1 MAISTDAESEHDK
14 IKSLLMIKQ
23 TLRKLEMGEDSSIK
37 VMGSGM
43 KQLSL
48 GKKPPA
54 APLCLLA
61 PFCDLQGMGGG
72 VGDTRILEKK

>member
-1 MAISTDAESEHDK
+1 M
-14 IKSLLMIKQ
+14 
-23 TLRKLEMGEDSSIK
+23 KL
-37 VMGSGM
+37 
-43 KQLSL
+43 LSL

-72 VGDTRILEKK
+72 VGDTRILEKE

>member
-37 VMGSGM
+37 VWG
-43 KQLSL
+43 Q
-48 GKKPPA
+48 
-54 APLCLLA
+54 
-61 PFCDLQGMGGG
+61 
-72 VGDTRILEKK
+72 V